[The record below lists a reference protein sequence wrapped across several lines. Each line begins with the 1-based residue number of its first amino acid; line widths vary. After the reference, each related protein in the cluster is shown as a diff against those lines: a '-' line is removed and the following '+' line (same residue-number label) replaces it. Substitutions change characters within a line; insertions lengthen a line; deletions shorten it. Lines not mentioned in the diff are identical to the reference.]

1 MRRYLLDTNH
11 VSAALDRVSRLRDRI
26 QQLRKTGVI
35 FGTCV
40 PILCELEVGIQQTA
54 VPQVYYRFLDQLL
67 HSDRVWPID
76 PELAPLFGEIFLD
89 LQRRGRQLSFVD
101 IVLAALARLKNL
113 TLLTTDRDFEA
124 LPDLRTE
131 NWLADTNGA
140 TG

>member
-40 PILCELEVGIQQTA
+40 PVLCELEGGIQQTA

-67 HSDRVWPID
+67 HSVRVWPID
-76 PELAPLFGEIFLD
+76 PELAPLFGEIYLD

-131 NWLADTNGA
+131 NWLADNNGA
-140 TG
+140 TC